1 VSWLRILAAILL
13 LLAASG
19 SASSQGATRRLAT
32 VASLHQYPGYY
43 HLQNVRLQGEFA
55 ENGSRTV
62 LRGGER
68 DIVVML
74 NDQRSAAGL
83 VEVRGQLIDV
93 GRLEPGDPRV
103 AAYQGA
109 KDPERWPRPGEE
121 LILSVTAVA
130 EAQLAT
136 SPSVRA
142 LALQPWRF
150 EGQKVTVVGQFHGRN
165 LFGDLPSA
173 PGKSRYDFVLRSAD
187 AAIWVT
193 DLRPRGRGFDLSV
206 DAKVDTGRWLQVSGT
221 VAMDRGLVTIIG
233 VTVATAA
240 APEAAPPVEDEA
252 PAAAAP
258 LEAAEMIFSSP
269 TEGDINVALGGSV
282 RVQFSRTRSARS
294 LDRFGDLHRHRRSR
308 CRNRR
313 RRSSIHAI
321 WVRGP
326 SKSIREST
334 GPVSNRQ
341 SGITG
346 RNQGIRRRACDAV
359 DDHLLN
365 WRIAALAPSSR
376 PTPRPG
382 AAPPHPARDRSAR
395 PGRPW

>member
-1 VSWLRILAAILL
+1 MSWLRILAAILL

-19 SASSQGATRRLAT
+19 TAFSQGATRRLAT

-55 ENGSRTV
+55 ENGSSTV
-62 LRGGER
+62 LRGGDR
-68 DIVVML
+68 DIVVVL
-74 NDQRSAAGL
+74 NDQRATTGL

-93 GRLEPGDPRV
+93 GRLEPTDPRV
-103 AAYQGA
+103 AGYEGV

-150 EGQKVTVVGQFHGRN
+150 DGQKVTVVGQFHGRN

-193 DLRPRGRGFDLSV
+193 GLQPKGRGFELSV

-221 VAMDRGLVTIIG
+221 VSLDRGLVTVIG
-233 VTVATAA
+233 STVATTT
-240 APEAAPPVEDEA
+240 APEAAPPVEEEA
-252 PAAAAP
+252 PAAAP
-258 LEAAEMIFSSP
+258 RETAEMIFSSP
-269 TEGDINVALGGSV
+269 TEGDINVALGSSV
-282 RVQFSRTRSARS
+282 RVQFSRGIDPASIAGQIRVTYIGTAAPGAPESTPEFKHSYDLGTRAIEIRFASP
-294 LDRFGDLHRHRRSR
+294 LDRFRTVKVELLDGIKAFDG
-308 CRNRR
+308 
-313 RRSSIHAI
+313 AP
-321 WVRGP
+321 VTP
-326 SKSIREST
+326 STITFST
-334 GPVSNRQ
+334 G
-341 SGITG
+341 G
-346 RNQGIRRRACDAV
+346 
-359 DDHLLN
+359 
-365 WRIAALAPSSR
+365 
-376 PTPRPG
+376 
-382 AAPPHPARDRSAR
+382 
-395 PGRPW
+395 